1 MQRLTLKRFSTQTLF
16 RQYLDKLRPNVKEIS
31 CTELEQLIEKDPIR
45 GPPPTLH
52 ILDVRET
59 YEWNE
64 SRIPFSKYSGRG
76 TLERDI
82 VFISN
87 LGTNRA

>member
-1 MQRLTLKRFSTQTLF
+1 MF
-16 RQYLDKLRPNVKEIS
+16 RQYLERIRPNVKEIS
-31 CTELEQLIEKDPIR
+31 CNELEQLIAKDPIR

-64 SRIPFSKYSGRG
+64 SRIPFSKYTGRG

-82 VFISN
+82 VFEDNS
-87 LGTNRA
+87 GTSCARHA